1 MLKALIPVDGSE
13 NALRAVRHVI
23 GLVKGRE
30 PMEIHVVNVQAPV
43 EAWEVKRVF
52 RPEEIEAVQEI
63 EGGDELHGARQLLD
77 QAQVPYICEVLLG
90 EVAPSIVKYA
100 QDQGCDKI
108 IMGTH
113 GRSAL
118 SRLLLGSVTTSVIE
132 LSDIPVTLVK

>member
-13 NALRAVRHVI
+13 NSMRAIRHAI
-23 GLVKGRE
+23 GLVQGRE
-30 PMEIHVVNVQAPV
+30 PMELHVVNVQEPV

-52 RPEEIEAVQEI
+52 KPEEIEAMQELD
-63 EGGDELHGARQLLD
+63 GGDELRAARELLN

-90 EVAPSIVKYA
+90 EVAESIVKYA
-100 QDQGCDKI
+100 RDHDCDKI

-118 SRLLLGSVTTSVIE
+118 TQLFLGSVTTKVIQ

>member
-23 GLVKGRE
+23 GLVQGRE

-118 SRLLLGSVTTSVIE
+118 TRLLLGSVTTSVIE

>member
-23 GLVKGRE
+23 SLVQDRE
-30 PMEIHVVNVQAPV
+30 PMEIHLINVQEPV

-52 RPEEIEAVQEI
+52 TPEEIEATQEL
-63 EGGDELHGARQLLD
+63 EGGDELHAARELLN
-77 QAQVPYICEVLLG
+77 AAKVPYICEVLLG
-90 EVAPSIVKYA
+90 KAAESIVKYA
-100 QDQGCDKI
+100 QDQGCNKI

-118 SRLLLGSVTTSVIE
+118 SRLLLGSVTIEVIR
-132 LSDIPVTLVK
+132 LADIPVTLVK